1 MRPIH
6 DHFTTLGLGE
16 FRYFKRPVAIS
27 QTDKAQHVLLL
38 GQTGT
43 GKSTLMQNLVAQDA
57 ARGQGFCLIDPHGDL
72 AEAVCAQ
79 NYDNVLHWDVADPT
93 CSLGYNPLTR
103 TSEALRPVVAS
114 GLIEA
119 LKKQWADAWGAR
131 MEHLLR
137 YAILALLEQ
146 PRADLRDIMR
156 LFTERSFQNQV
167 LARVTDE
174 QVRSFWLQEY
184 PALNYKSAADGVA
197 PIANKLGAFL
207 AHPLVRKA
215 MCKPQEPIRFRRLM
229 DQGGRLVVN
238 LSKGRLGGDTANVLG
253 GLITAS
259 ILHAAFTRQ
268 DQPEAAR
275 RPFSL
280 YVDEFHNF
288 STDAFANLLSEI
300 RKYGVSVT
308 MAQQNLQQNDPEVQ
322 NALLGNVGTL
332 IAFRLGVFDTP
343 IMTKQMPD
351 RTSQDFTQLPNYRA
365 FAQVMCG
372 GMRSDAFTL
381 YTLPPKQPCTTPQ

>member
-1 MRPIH
+1 MRPIN

-16 FRYFKRPVAIS
+16 YRYYQRPVAMA
-27 QTDKAQHVLLL
+27 QADRMQHVLLL

-43 GKSTLMQNLVAQDA
+43 GKSTLLQNLIAQDA
-57 ARGQGFCLIDPHGDL
+57 RQGHGFCLIDPHGDL
-72 AEAVCAQ
+72 AGVVQARG
-79 NYDNVLHWDVADPT
+79 YDDVLYWDVADPT
-93 CSLGYNPLTR
+93 CLLGYNPLTR
-103 TSEALRPVVAS
+103 TSEALRPIVCS

-156 LFTERSFQNQV
+156 LFTEKRFQNQV
-167 LARVTDE
+167 VARVTDA
-174 QVRSFWLQEY
+174 QVRSFWLNEY

-207 AHPLVRKA
+207 AHPLVRNA
-215 MCKPQEPIRFRRLM
+215 MCTPHDPIRFRRLM
-229 DQGGRLVVN
+229 DHGGRLVVN

-268 DQPEAAR
+268 DQPEAER

-280 YVDEFHNF
+280 YVDEFHTF

-308 MAQQNLQQNDPEVQ
+308 LAQQYLQQNNPDVQ

-343 IMTKQMPD
+343 LMTKQMPN

-372 GMRSDAFTL
+372 GMRSEAFTL
-381 YTLPPKQPCTTPQ
+381 YTLPPA